1 MGATSQHK
9 ELFEDYDGFVEKFK
23 PKKTTDD
30 CYTPPEI
37 YEVIKQW
44 ACREYGIDAS
54 KIVRPFYPG
63 GDFEHY
69 DYPDGCCVLDNPP
82 FSILSKIVAFYIERN
97 IDFFLFAPTLTLLSA
112 RGGGIGRIC
121 ANSNI
126 TYENGASVNTS
137 FISNLEPA
145 VVRSAP
151 DLFKIIKQ
159 VDDKLRAQLK
169 KQTPAYEYP
178 SEIITAARVGS
189 YSKYGIDYRVM
200 PGECVHISA
209 LDQQRAHGKAIYG
222 RGLLLSEQATLA
234 RIETERELEQERI
247 AHQQQPQRW
256 ALSERERAIQQNIG
270 RSYHA

>member
-97 IDFFLFAPTLTLLSA
+97 IDFFLFAPTLTLLNA
-112 RGGGIGRIC
+112 RGGVL
-121 ANSNI
+121 
-126 TYENGASVNTS
+126 GAFAQTLTS
-137 FISNLEPA
+137 LTRTVQASTRRLYLTLSPRLFVQRLTCLRSLNRLTISYA
-145 VVRSAP
+145 HS
-151 DLFKIIKQ
+151 
-159 VDDKLRAQLK
+159 
-169 KQTPAYEYP
+169 
-178 SEIITAARVGS
+178 
-189 YSKYGIDYRVM
+189 SKSRHQPM
-200 PGECVHISA
+200 S
-209 LDQQRAHGKAIYG
+209 
-222 RGLLLSEQATLA
+222 TLA
-234 RIETERELEQERI
+234 KLLQRLVSVRIPNT
-247 AHQQQPQRW
+247 
-256 ALSERERAIQQNIG
+256 G
-270 RSYHA
+270 